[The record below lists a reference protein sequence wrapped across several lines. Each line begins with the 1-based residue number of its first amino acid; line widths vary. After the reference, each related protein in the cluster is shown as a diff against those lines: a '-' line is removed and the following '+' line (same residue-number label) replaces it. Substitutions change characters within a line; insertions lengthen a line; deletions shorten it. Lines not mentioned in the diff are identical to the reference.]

1 MSVALPVD
9 IKNAEHLNDHQLAQ
23 AIAQGGRV
31 VEFSWCV
38 SVLVMSFRRT
48 SRVFI
53 APGEGTFGAHLPYTM
68 LSLAAGWWGFPW
80 GLIFT
85 PITLIHNLSGG
96 TDVTAQYAHALPA
109 PAAPQGFAQQTYGQQ
124 QFGPQ
129 FGQQQFGMHPPAQS
143 APPASAPSQGQR
155 VTVQWSDGSHYPA
168 TVIRVWNDQ
177 CQVTFPDG
185 RQEWVP
191 LWTVR

>member
-1 MSVALPVD
+1 MD

-53 APGEGTFGAHLPYTM
+53 APGEGTFSAHLPYTA

-85 PITLIHNLSGG
+85 PLTLIHNLSGG
-96 TDVTAQYAHALPA
+96 TDVTGEYAHALPA
-109 PAAPQGFAQQTYGQQ
+109 PAAHPGFAQQTYGQQ
-124 QFGPQ
+124 QFGAQ
-129 FGQQQFGMHPPAQS
+129 GFGQQSFGMHPPAQS
-143 APPASAPSQGQR
+143 APPATVAPSQGQR

-168 TVIRVWNDQ
+168 TVMSVWNEQ
-177 CQVTFPDG
+177 CQVVFPDG

-191 LWTVR
+191 LWAVR